1 MLATPYRK
9 MKGLV
14 MRRPGTPSVFC
25 TRRNVAEKELAVHER
40 ELVAVHRVRLSTHSI
55 HDNTNFFVCI
65 SVSALAFFIC
75 SLLPLAGY
83 LVGDFSFAT
92 MDCKLGWS
100 LATAIRKAVFF
111 LVAFEAHNLEIFDL
125 LFALRPFS
133 ASN

>member
-55 HDNTNFFVCI
+55 HSIHDNTTFFVCI
-65 SVSALAFFIC
+65 PVSALAF
-75 SLLPLAGY
+75 
-83 LVGDFSFAT
+83 LVGEFSCAT
-92 MDCKLGWS
+92 LDCKLGWS
-100 LATAIRKAVFF
+100 LATAIRKAVLF
-111 LVAFEAHNLEIFDL
+111 LFAFEAHNLEGFDL
-125 LFALRPFS
+125 LFALRSFS